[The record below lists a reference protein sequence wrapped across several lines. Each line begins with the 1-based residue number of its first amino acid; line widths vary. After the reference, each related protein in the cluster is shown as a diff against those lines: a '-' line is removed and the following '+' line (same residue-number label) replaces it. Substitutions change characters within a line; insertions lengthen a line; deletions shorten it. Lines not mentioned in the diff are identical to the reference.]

1 MPPVQYATWG
11 QPLLA
16 QMLLRGS
23 VASAL
28 HGQGLSPFVAAHTS
42 VWSCHVQQAV
52 LERPL
57 CSDWGMHWGGCR
69 KPVSHPCNLNPPSP
83 LCFGWTQAFV
93 HYSCQESRLPTVILL
108 VPLALQPC
116 QGDSS
121 SICQNPELGHTIC
134 VSLSS
139 LFTEG
144 FHPCNVPFPSS
155 SIPGHRFQPDHVPS
169 LPAWFHVGLS
179 YSLGYTGV
187 FLLVS
192 S

>member
-1 MPPVQYATWG
+1 MPPVQHAAWG
-11 QPLLA
+11 QALLA
-16 QMLLRGS
+16 QMLLRVS

-28 HGQGLSPFVAAHTS
+28 HSQGLSTFVAAHTS
-42 VWSCHVQQAV
+42 VWSCQVRQAV
-52 LERPL
+52 LERSL
-57 CSDWGMHWGGCR
+57 SSDWSMHWDGCR
-69 KPVSHPCNLNPPSP
+69 KPVSHPNSLNPPSP
-83 LCFGWTQAFV
+83 LCSGWTQAFV
-93 HYSCQESRLPTVILL
+93 HYACQGSRLPTAILL

-121 SICQNPELGHTIC
+121 SMCQNPELGHTIC

-139 LFTEG
+139 LLTEC
-144 FHPCNVPFPSS
+144 FHPRNVPFASGP
-155 SIPGHRFQPDHVPS
+155 IPGHRFQPDHLPS

-179 YSLGYTGV
+179 YSLGYTGI